1 LRAIHSFLLY
11 EKGADD
17 YSPTPNIV
25 DPLNYIL
32 IIESALMERVLIESV
47 LIESVLIESVLIET
61 AFKMS
66 F

>member
-1 LRAIHSFLLY
+1 LY

-32 IIESALMERVLIESV
+32 ISESALMERVLIESV
-47 LIESVLIESVLIET
+47 LIET